1 MATLYELT
9 KEGANLYS
17 LLESGEIDEQT
28 FRDALEAIGA
38 DEKLDTYCNIIQQF
52 KADIAMYDAEEK
64 RLAKKRESAEAN
76 LKRMREA
83 VGEFLSAIGK
93 NKLKTALWTASISP
107 TASVNILDETAIP
120 AEFKIPQPDKIDRM
134 AIGKLLKAGEE
145 VKGAVLEM
153 STKLTIR

>member
-9 KEGANLYS
+9 KEGASLYS

-52 KADIAMYDAEEK
+52 KSDIAMYEAEEK

-76 LKRMREA
+76 LKRMKGA
-83 VGEFLSAIGK
+83 VGDFLNAIGK
-93 NKLKTALWTASISP
+93 NKIKTALWSASISP
-107 TASVNILDETAIP
+107 TSSVKITDEMAIP
-120 AEFKIPQPDKIDRM
+120 MEYRIPQPDKIDRL
-134 AIGKLLKAGEE
+134 AIGKMLKAGEE
-145 VKGAVLEM
+145 VKGAVLEVG
-153 STKLTIR
+153 TKLSIR